1 MKLQRL
7 ALALSLAAVI
17 SACVVGSVTAQ
28 DEISPRATR
37 MNTFHGPTGLLRV
50 PTAFVAVQNNA
61 QYGVALREN
70 ERAAS
75 VTYGITDYAEIGATI
90 VDQDGRS
97 NKAIVSGKINVIP
110 SNIGWFQLGLGA
122 IDPFDV
128 YDDSYY
134 IVASTGILGAPKGL
148 EERSIGLRL
157 HLGYGTGI
165 YREDPI
171 GGAELFLDE
180 RFSAIAEYDGD
191 DFNFGLR
198 YSHRRQPFRILVGVA
213 DTDFFLSSTVS
224 LEF

>member
-1 MKLQRL
+1 MKLRRTA
-7 ALALSLAAVI
+7 ALLAA
-17 SACVVGSVTAQ
+17 CVNAAFAIGYAAAQEDVTL
-28 DEISPRATR
+28 RATR

-50 PTAFVAVQNNA
+50 PTAFAAVRSNA
-61 QYGVALREN
+61 QYGVALRDT

-90 VDQDGRS
+90 IDQDGRT
-97 NKAIVSGKINVIP
+97 NKAVVSGKINVIP

-128 YDDSYY
+128 YNDSYY
-134 IVASTGILGAPKGL
+134 LVASTGILGAPKGL

-180 RFSAIAEYDGD
+180 RFSLVGEYDGD
-191 DFNFGLR
+191 DVNFGLR

>member
-1 MKLQRL
+1 MKLTWFVTCPVL
-7 ALALSLAAVI
+7 AALALFSAAGLA
-17 SACVVGSVTAQ
+17 SAQ
-28 DEISPRATR
+28 DEVTPRATR
-37 MNTFHGPTGLLRV
+37 MNTFHGSTGLLRV
-50 PTAFVAVQNNA
+50 PTAFVAMRNNA

-75 VTYGITDYAEIGATI
+75 VTYGMTDYAEVGATL

-97 NKAIVSGKINVIP
+97 NKAIVTGKINVIP
-110 SNIGWFQLGLGA
+110 SNIGWFQLGLGV

-134 IVASTGILGAPKGL
+134 IVASTDILGAPRRL
-148 EERSIGLRL
+148 EEKSIGLRL

-180 RFSAIAEYDGD
+180 RFSLIGEYDGD